1 MQTAPEQKGFPFAP
15 EITKGTSQMMPSYKK
30 VNHQLNVKISGSGER
45 CGYTEWWL
53 WLWMFLLG
61 RVSEEKKTRIVRTR
75 KEAVKQAFLD
85 SVGKIE
91 KATTWNS
98 CCVYIYICS
107 KIFES

>member
-1 MQTAPEQKGFPFAP
+1 
-15 EITKGTSQMMPSYKK
+15 
-30 VNHQLNVKISGSGER
+30 
-45 CGYTEWWL
+45 
-53 WLWMFLLG
+53 MFLLG